1 MTGMKR
7 IFSIMAALMMGCT
20 IWAQDV
26 FTVVFAT
33 SDDGFVNVRSLPSNK
48 GRVLTKLWMFNHGL
62 GNGVLLG
69 QKGNWSKVSVGKVT
83 GWAYSKYVGTQTWYK
98 GDGSPRLVATR
109 ENTPIYGENYKDGG
123 EPLPLFATVKK
134 GTILGDTFT
143 EDGKYYMLTTA
154 HDNLYIRKSDAKVVR

>member
-1 MTGMKR
+1 MKR
-7 IFSIMAALMMGCT
+7 FLAIFATIALCGV
-20 IWAQDV
+20 IHAQSV
-26 FTVVFAT
+26 FTVVYAT